1 VLLPWDFPN
10 AFLTQAVSFG
20 ILIYSYSV
28 IGVALEEEFR
38 VSRFQ
43 LMLPMTAMVFCGLFI
58 APWLGP
64 KMDRHPIKWFLLT
77 GALFLSAGL
86 VLMSWAPSIYFVV
99 AVYALLFAPAQHLVG
114 VLCCSVLVSRW
125 FVSRLALPMGL
136 AAVGTSAGGFFISP
150 LIEWLND
157 AYGWR
162 EGLRYL
168 GIASLVLLAPLALLA
183 SDRPQAK
190 GLFADGAD
198 SEPDVSHT
206 PAADEFDSTSSVL
219 RNRQFWLLALTM
231 ALLAAS
237 YNAILSNLM
246 PLVMAYGIGSQD
258 GALLISVIA
267 AFGVAGKLLFGAVA
281 DRIDMRYGLA
291 VAVVLVISGV
301 GLFLWGSRYTHFV
314 IASAVLGL
322 SVGGILPVW
331 GAMTASLFGAVNYG
345 RVMGLMS
352 PIPALTVVLTVPL
365 TGFLFDVT
373 GGYLAPFS
381 LLMVLL
387 AISLC
392 WIPAIVRKSSI
403 SSGEPGFSVQLDRSP

>member
-1 VLLPWDFPN
+1 MNNDGRWFYGWLMVAI

-28 IGVALEEEFR
+28 IGVALDQEFS

-43 LMLPMTAMVFCGLFI
+43 LMLPMTAMIFCGLFI

-64 KMDRHPIKWFLLT
+64 KLDRHPIKWFLLS

-86 VLMSWAPSIYFVV
+86 ILMSWAPSIYFVV
-99 AVYALLFAPAQHLVG
+99 AVYALLFSPAQHLVG

-125 FVSRLALPMGL
+125 FVSRLALAMGL
-136 AAVGTSAGGFFISP
+136 AAIGTSAGGFFISP

-157 AYGWR
+157 VYGWR

-168 GIASLVLLAPLALLA
+168 GVASLLVLAPLALLA
-183 SDRPQAK
+183 SDRPKAR
-190 GLFADGAD
+190 GLFPDGAD
-198 SEPDVSHT
+198 SEPDVSHA
-206 PAADEFDSTSSVL
+206 PAADEFDSTASVL
-219 RNRQFWLLALTM
+219 RNRQFWFLALTM

-237 YNAILSNLM
+237 YNSILSNLM

-291 VAVVLVISGV
+291 TAVVLIICGI
-301 GLFLWGSRYTHFV
+301 GLFLLGTGYTHFV
-314 IASAVLGL
+314 VASAVLGL

-331 GAMTASLFGAVNYG
+331 GAMIATLFGAGNYG

-365 TGFLFDVT
+365 TGFLFDRT
-373 GGYLAPFS
+373 GAYLAPFS
-381 LLMVLL
+381 LQIALL

-392 WIPAIVRKSSI
+392 WIPAIVRKKPD
-403 SSGEPGFSVQLDRSP
+403 GPG